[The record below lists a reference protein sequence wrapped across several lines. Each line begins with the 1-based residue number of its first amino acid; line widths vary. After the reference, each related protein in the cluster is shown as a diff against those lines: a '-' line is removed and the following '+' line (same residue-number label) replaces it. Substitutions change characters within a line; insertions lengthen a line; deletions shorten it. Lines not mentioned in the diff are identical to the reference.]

1 MGAGFFSENLVV
13 LDFFLAR
20 DDDPIS
26 EGERRVAD
34 RLDEGVVGVVGVTGG
49 TAVGVGVLDEGG
61 IFVGDDVV
69 NDGIDCDGN

>member
-49 TAVGVGVLDEGG
+49 TAVGVIDEGG

-69 NDGIDCDGN
+69 NNGIDCDGN

>member
-26 EGERRVAD
+26 EGERLVAD
-34 RLDEGVVGVVGVTGG
+34 KLDEGLVGVVGVTGG
-49 TAVGVGVLDEGG
+49 TAVGVVDEGG

-69 NDGIDCDGN
+69 NNGIDCDGN

>member
-1 MGAGFFSENLVV
+1 MGAGFFSENLAV

-20 DDDPIS
+20 DDDPMS

-34 RLDEGVVGVVGVTGG
+34 KLDEGVVGVVGVTGG
-49 TAVGVGVLDEGG
+49 TAVGVVDEGG

-69 NDGIDCDGN
+69 NNGIDCDGN

>member
-1 MGAGFFSENLVV
+1 MGAGFFSENLAV

-34 RLDEGVVGVVGVTGG
+34 KLDEGVVGVVGVTGG
-49 TAVGVGVLDEGG
+49 AAIGVGVVDEGG
-61 IFVGDDVV
+61 IFVGDGVV
-69 NDGIDCDGN
+69 NGGTDCDDN